1 MNRQLPP
8 PDEAAHE
15 DGRLMHEVTVVNA
28 LLGRYVLRHLDAD
41 AGWTEPISAVD
52 ERALAEQV
60 AEVADELRAR
70 AARREQGGHP
80 PPLIVDAVDEE
91 RP

>member
-1 MNRQLPP
+1 
-8 PDEAAHE
+8 
-15 DGRLMHEVTVVNA
+15 MHEITMVNT
-28 LLGRYVLRHLDAD
+28 LLGRYVLHHLDAD
-41 AGWTEPISAVD
+41 AGRSKPINTAD

-80 PPLIVDAVDEE
+80 PPLIVDVVDEE